1 MMRRRLGVRL
11 HARLHLRQRGLTII
25 ELMVG
30 VSLGALVSL
39 LAVTLLVK
47 SNAGFVAQAEAA
59 AVDDAGR
66 FALAAL
72 ERAARQSAFIDWER
86 EDMAAGSDPAA
97 APRVRGLDAA
107 SLSGTTEGIESA
119 RPAAVNGS
127 DVLALR
133 FAGSGPGQGDGSAT
147 TCAAFSVG
155 AGEEGWSIFYVGLSA
170 AGDAELR
177 CKYRSAG
184 NWKAEA
190 VIGGIDS
197 FQVLYGLDTDTK
209 LDGMA
214 NQYVSAT
221 DINNFDAQ
229 LDLEG
234 ETETDRQRD
243 ALRKTWWKKVASI
256 KVALVV
262 HGAKQSRD
270 FAGKHVFDLFGASY
284 SAAAGARDTGAR
296 LDKEA
301 MSPAMRHRERR
312 TFAATILLR
321 NTVR

>member
-1 MMRRRLGVRL
+1 MTRRYQCLSLR
-11 HARLHLRQRGLTII
+11 LRQGGLTVI

-30 VSLGALVSL
+30 VSLGALVAL

-72 ERAARQSAFIDWER
+72 KRAALQTAFVDWEF
-86 EDMAAGSDPAA
+86 ENMVGGSDPAA

-107 SLSGTTEGIESA
+107 SLSGAAAGIGQA

-133 FAGSGPGQGDGSAT
+133 FAGSGPGEGDGSAT

-177 CKYRSAG
+177 CKYRGAD
-184 NWKAEA
+184 NWTAEA
-190 VIGGIDS
+190 VIGGVDS
-197 FQVLYGLDTDTK
+197 FQVLYGLDTDFK
-209 LDGMA
+209 PDGVA

-234 ETETDRQRD
+234 ETEAERERD

-262 HGAKQSRD
+262 HGARQSRD
-270 FAGKHVFDLFGASY
+270 FAGKQVYDLFGAAY
-284 SAAAGARDTGAR
+284 SDNAAGARDTGAR
-296 LDKEA
+296 LDKQQMA
-301 MSPAMRHRERR
+301 PTLRNRERR
-312 TFAATILLR
+312 TFEATILLR
-321 NTVR
+321 NAIR

>member
-1 MMRRRLGVRL
+1 MKRPCLSV
-11 HARLHLRQRGLTII
+11 HQRQRGLTII

-30 VSLGALVSL
+30 VSLGAMVSL

-72 ERAARQSAFIDWER
+72 ERAAHQTAFVDWEH
-86 EDMAAGSDPAA
+86 EDMAAGIDPAA
-97 APRVRGLDAA
+97 PPRVRGLDAA
-107 SLSGTTEGIESA
+107 SLSGTTGGIDHA

-133 FAGSGPGQGDGSAT
+133 FAGSGAGDGDGSAT

-155 AGEEGWSIFYVGLSA
+155 AGEDGWSIFYVGLSA

-177 CKYRSAG
+177 CKYRGAK
-184 NWKAEA
+184 NWTAEA
-190 VIGGIDS
+190 VIGGVDS
-197 FQVLYGLDTDTK
+197 FQVLYGVDTDFK
-209 LDGMA
+209 PDGMA
-214 NQYVSAT
+214 NQFLSAT
-221 DINNFDAQ
+221 DINNLDAQ
-229 LDLEG
+229 LDPEG
-234 ETETDRQRD
+234 ETETERQRD

-262 HGAKQSRD
+262 HGANQSRQ
-270 FAGKHVFDLFGASY
+270 FAGKHVYDLFGAAY
-284 SAAAGARDTGAR
+284 SAAAAHDTGVR
-296 LDKEA
+296 LDQEDLA
-301 MSPAMRHRERR
+301 PAKRHRERR
-312 TFAATILLR
+312 KFEATILLR